1 MRIAMTHILGL
12 LLTMS
17 FAANAQ
23 QITPQSDA
31 RCGGA
36 QSKAFINWSQFHFDA
51 CHTGYNPYEII
62 LGAGNVGRLGLD
74 WKYKALAGAIKSS
87 PAVVDSVLYFGDTD
101 FAYVYALDAWTG
113 ATDWFD
119 FNQSQSVGS
128 PAVAYGN
135 VYYADGF
142 GPISFITAVN
152 AANGLVAWTV
162 DTDIASD
169 VTVASDTIYVAS
181 AHDGLQRGGNVYALR
196 ADTGG
201 FLWQHVMAD
210 SDAVTPAVVDE
221 MVYVQCINSPGIVTF
236 CALDAHTGATVWQ
249 FSPGGRWS
257 FYPAAVSNGTVYTG
271 ALETIATDS
280 GFTVFSYLVALDTA
294 TGAVLWQHALAPTV
308 RGPRGGFDLTT
319 PAVADGVVYIGI
331 AESGD
336 DSYGYMYALNAQ
348 TGAFLWKYKTGGG
361 VYSSAA
367 VANGVVYF
375 GSDDK
380 NIYALDARTGAL
392 LWNYTTGAKVVSSP
406 AVANG
411 MLFIGSEDTYMY
423 AFHLPD
429 K

>member
-1 MRIAMTHILGL
+1 MRIAIVRILGL
-12 LLTMS
+12 LLIMS
-17 FAANAQ
+17 LAATAQ

-31 RCGGA
+31 RCGGT
-36 QSKAFINWSQFHFDA
+36 QSNAFINWSQFHFDA
-51 CHTGYNPYEII
+51 CHTGHNPYEII
-62 LGAGNVGRLGLD
+62 LGPGNVGSLVLN
-74 WKYKALAGAIKSS
+74 WKYEALAGAIKSS
-87 PAVVDSVLYFGDTD
+87 PAVVDGVLYFGDTD
-101 FAYVYALDAWTG
+101 FAYVYAVDAWTG

-119 FNQSQSVGS
+119 FNNSQFVGS

-135 VYYADGF
+135 VYYADDF
-142 GPISFITAVN
+142 GGTSFVTALN
-152 AANGLVAWTV
+152 AANGLLVWTV
-162 DTDIASD
+162 NSDVASD
-169 VTVASDTIYVAS
+169 VTVANDTIYVAS
-181 AHDGLQRGGNVYALR
+181 AHSGFQRGGNVYALR

-201 FLWQHVMAD
+201 SLWQHLMAD
-210 SDAVTPAVVDE
+210 SDAVTPAVVNE
-221 MVYVQCINSPGIVTF
+221 MVYVQCIDSPGIVTF

-257 FYPAAVSNGTVYTG
+257 FYPAAVSNGAVYAG
-271 ALETIATDS
+271 ALETIASDT
-280 GFTVFSYLVALDTA
+280 GFTVLSYLDALDAA
-294 TGAVLWQHALAPTV
+294 TGAVLWQHALAPTLK
-308 RGPRGGFDLTT
+308 GPRGAFDLTT

-331 AESGD
+331 ADSGD
-336 DSYGYMYALNAQ
+336 DSHGYMYAINAQ
-348 TGAFLWKYKTGGG
+348 TGAPLWKYKTGGG
-361 VYSSAA
+361 IYSSAA

-392 LWNYTTGAKVVSSP
+392 LWNYTTGGKVVSSP